1 MIKKN
6 AIVLLVLVL
15 VLLYPVKYL
24 LAQETSYPAE
34 VEDKI
39 KQVENSLMSLVQ
51 TKDSV
56 KWSLKER
63 MSYYNLHGIS
73 IAVIHNYKI
82 EWAKGYGWADT
93 SEHRPVTPLTL
104 FQAASIS
111 KSLNAVGVL
120 KLVQDKKLDLNT
132 DINQYLT
139 SWEFP
144 YDSVSKNKKI
154 TMRNLLSHTAGLTV
168 TGFPGYSVG
177 DTIPS
182 ITQILDGKKP
192 SNTPAV
198 RSQSK
203 PGIKFRYSGGGV
215 TISQLILM
223 DLTHQPYDEFMWETV
238 LKPLEMTNS
247 FFTQPPPADKKQ
259 FLATGY
265 YDKGKEV
272 MGKYHIYPEC
282 AAAGLWTNPTD
293 LCKFIIE
300 IQLSYLGKSNKI
312 LSPEMTKTFL
322 TRYKEKSAL
331 GVFIIK
337 KGNTVYFR
345 NDGGNRGFLSTY
357 RGSFDGNGVVIM
369 VNSEN
374 YHILEEIVNSV
385 ASVYH
390 WKDYLPGK
398 GT

>member
-1 MIKKN
+1 
-6 AIVLLVLVL
+6 
-15 VLLYPVKYL
+15 
-24 LAQETSYPAE
+24 
-34 VEDKI
+34 
-39 KQVENSLMSLVQ
+39 MSLVQ

-215 TISQLILM
+215 TISQLIIM

-265 YDKGKEV
+265 YNNGKRS
-272 MGKYHIYPEC
+272 
-282 AAAGLWTNPTD
+282 NR
-293 LCKFIIE
+293 E
-300 IQLSYLGKSNKI
+300 ISYLSGVCCCRFMDKS
-312 LSPEMTKTFL
+312 
-322 TRYKEKSAL
+322 
-331 GVFIIK
+331 
-337 KGNTVYFR
+337 
-345 NDGGNRGFLSTY
+345 Y
-357 RGSFDGNGVVIM
+357 RLM
-369 VNSEN
+369 
-374 YHILEEIVNSV
+374 
-385 ASVYH
+385 
-390 WKDYLPGK
+390 
-398 GT
+398 